1 MNHMPTLYIRE
12 VPEAVAE
19 TLKERASAQGQS
31 LSAYVAGELSK
42 IAARPTND
50 EVVARLRK
58 LDRTGGPT
66 ANDIVEAVQAGRR

>member
-1 MNHMPTLYIRE
+1 MSCMSTLYIRE

-19 TLKERASAQGQS
+19 TLKKRAAAQGQS
-31 LSAYVAGELSK
+31 LSAYVASELSK
-42 IAARPTND
+42 LAARPTND

-66 ANDIVEAVQAGRR
+66 AKDIVEAVQAGRR